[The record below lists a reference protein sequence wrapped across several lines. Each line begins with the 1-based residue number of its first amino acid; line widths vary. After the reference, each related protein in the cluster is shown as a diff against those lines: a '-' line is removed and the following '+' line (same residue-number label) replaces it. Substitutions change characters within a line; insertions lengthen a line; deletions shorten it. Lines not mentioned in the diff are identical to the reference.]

1 MKVKEITVGMSY
13 TYQAAPYHSVKGEAS
28 MTVELDENDDM
39 AVVEPMVREG
49 VLTVMLS
56 NLAGVSIVH
65 DKIYTKGMDPLTLL
79 ADTTEEEIEE
89 DDWNG
94 V

>member
-28 MTVELDENDDM
+28 VTVELDETDDLGVIES
-39 AVVEPMVREG
+39 AVRESVLG
-49 VLTVMLS
+49 VLLG